1 MEFKK
6 IQLNGFKSFADK
18 TNFLI
23 EEGLTGIVGP
33 NGCGKSNIVESL
45 RWVMGETSA
54 KSMRGSGMEDVIFSG
69 TSNKTSKNIAEV
81 SIEVENKNNEGPV
94 QYRELEE
101 ISVRRKIEKDKGS
114 KFYINDKEVRAR
126 DAQMFFAD
134 LSTGAHSPSMISQ
147 GRIGALVTAKPT
159 DRRAILEEANKNLQ
173 KFLVNEGFNVDFEK
187 CIKNE
192 EIEDFVLNDRIDG
205 VKKYKV
211 NATPTII
218 INDEK
223 FEKSLNYKNLK
234 KALEKLI

>member
-1 MEFKK
+1 MKK
-6 IQLNGFKSFADK
+6 FFILIVIFLSTISKISADEIK
-18 TNFLI
+18 RI
-23 EEGLTGIVGP
+23 SVG
-33 NGCGKSNIVESL
+33 NVDAKITIIAFESL
-45 RWVMGETSA
+45 TCSHCA
-54 KSMRGSGMEDVIFSG
+54 NFHKDVYPQLKKEYLDTG
-69 TSNKTSKNIAEV
+69 LA
-81 SIEVENKNNEGPV
+81 
-94 QYRELEE
+94 
-101 ISVRRKIEKDKGS
+101 KIEFRHFPLDIAAFNASKVSQCKNDGDSSILNSLFSNQQKWVKGNS
-114 KFYINDKEVRAR
+114 V
-126 DAQMFFAD
+126 
-134 LSTGAHSPSMISQ
+134 
-147 GRIGALVTAKPT
+147 
-159 DRRAILEEANKNLQ
+159 EEANKNLQ